1 MKQKLPNEFIINI
14 IKENQNLLQKNILYV
29 LFKFI
34 ITFYSNNEN
43 R

>member
-1 MKQKLPNEFIINI
+1 MKSKFIT
-14 IKENQNLLQKNILYV
+14 KKNILYV